1 MMKTALERLNID
13 TRGGLAGRVFAV
25 LLPLLLLQ
33 TGQAQGTLAGT
44 DISNQ
49 VAMGFEI
56 ASIPQQTLSNI
67 DVFTVQGL
75 IDVSITKSATVISD
89 GQSCNSAPC
98 DPVPGATIRYTL
110 QVDVSG
116 TGTAENLLITDNI
129 PTNTRYTPSSITL
142 DSSTLTDAPGDD
154 PGSFSGNLVSV
165 DLGNTSGPAN
175 FVITLDVTIN

>member
-1 MMKTALERLNID
+1 M
-13 TRGGLAGRVFAV
+13 
-25 LLPLLLLQ
+25 PLLLLQ
-33 TGQAQGTLAGT
+33 TGQAQGTTAGT

-75 IDVSITKSATVISD
+75 I
-89 GQSCNSAPC
+89 
-98 DPVPGATIRYTL
+98 
-110 QVDVSG
+110 DVSG